1 MGGSSSVLTEEQLED
16 YKKIT
21 SFSRGEILRL
31 WDKFYKLCDTQDKV
45 EKGQSHSVRVGFVQ
59 IKTMPELKE
68 NPFKHRICQV
78 FATKTSIPLDGEEED
93 DLETDSLSFENF
105 LDMVFIFSE
114 QASHEKKLDYA
125 FKMYDDDNDGYI
137 GRDDLYNI
145 VTLMT
150 SKSRGQLAATTDQ
163 GTDSDQLTDQE
174 INILT
179 DKIMDESDLD
189 HDQRLS
195 KTEFENIV
203 SQAPH
208 FFNVFHIRF

>member
-1 MGGSSSVLTEEQLED
+1 MGARSSVLTEEQLEE

-21 SFSRGEILRL
+21 SFSQGEILRL
-31 WDKFYKLCDTQDKV
+31 WDKFYELCDTQDKV
-45 EKGQSHSVRVGFVQ
+45 EKGQSHTVRVGFDQ
-59 IKTMPELKE
+59 IKGMPELKE
-68 NPFKHRICQV
+68 NPFNHRICQV
-78 FATKTSIPLDGEEED
+78 FATKASISLDGEEEED
-93 DLETDSLSFENF
+93 NPDSLSFENF

-125 FKMYDDDNDGYI
+125 FKMYDDDDDGFI

-150 SKSRGQLAATTDQ
+150 SKSRGQLTGTTEQ
-163 GTDSDQLTDQE
+163 STDNDQLTDQE
-174 INILT
+174 INIIT
-179 DKIMDESDLD
+179 DKIMEESDLD

-195 KTEFENIV
+195 ITEFENIV
-203 SQAPH
+203 LQAPQ